1 MPNSA
6 VRRTPG
12 STWSTSGAARRVSP
26 QARARGGR
34 TAVAAGSSAAALVL
48 TGIIGASPAVAAQ
61 PDPALGTA
69 KSFAVL
75 AGSTVTNTGPSLI
88 AGNLGVS
95 PGTAVTGFPP
105 GLVINGVQNAANAVA
120 RGAQADLAGA
130 WVDAA
135 GRGPATAVAA
145 DIGGRTL
152 KPGVYSHASGM
163 FLTGTVTLDAQNDPK
178 AVFIFQAGSTLI
190 TASSSRVRLLNGA
203 QPCNV
208 YWQVGSSATLGTN
221 TDFVGTVMA
230 LTSVSLK
237 TGADVEGRV
246 LARNGA
252 VTLDTNTIRLPRCN
266 ESPIPGVTSGTPG
279 GGGAKV
285 DTPTGGTGR
294 TGGTGGTGGG
304 NSTGG
309 GDSTGGRGDST
320 RGGSGSGGSGSGGS
334 GSGGSGAGSSGGD
347 SPGDDTKG
355 PRIPPGHPQTGRG
368 GTS

>member
-1 MPNSA
+1 MRLSA
-6 VRRTPG
+6 IRHQ
-12 STWSTSGAARRVSP
+12 SN
-26 QARARGGR
+26 R
-34 TAVAAGSSAAALVL
+34 TAAAATTTGALLL
-48 TGIIGASPAVAAQ
+48 TGAIGASPATAAQ
-61 PDPALGTA
+61 PDPGLGTA

-95 PGTAVTGFPP
+95 PGTAITGFPP
-105 GLVINGVQNAANAVA
+105 GLVVNGVHNAANAVA
-120 RGAQADLAGA
+120 AGAKADLAGA

-152 KPGVYSHASGM
+152 KPGVYNQASGM

-190 TASSSRVRLLNGA
+190 TASSSRVKLLNGA

-237 TGADVEGRV
+237 TGATVEGRI

-266 ESPIPGVTSGTPG
+266 ETPISDVTVGTGAG
-279 GGGAKV
+279 GGGS
-285 DTPTGGTGR
+285 
-294 TGGTGGTGGG
+294 
-304 NSTGG
+304 STGG
-309 GDSTGGRGDST
+309 GTKTGAGGGSSTGGGTSSGGAGSNNGSGNGSDGGSPN
-320 RGGSGSGGSGSGGS
+320 GGSGG
-334 GSGGSGAGSSGGD
+334 GSSGGD
-347 SPGDDTKG
+347 SPGDGTPGG
-355 PRIPPGHPQTGRG
+355 PQIPPGHPHTGRS
-368 GTS
+368 GTL

>member
-1 MPNSA
+1 MRNAYIRSA
-6 VRRTPG
+6 RNRPTAI
-12 STWSTSGAARRVSP
+12 TTAITTGA
-26 QARARGGR
+26 
-34 TAVAAGSSAAALVL
+34 LLL
-48 TGIIGASPAVAAQ
+48 TGAVGASPAVAAQ
-61 PDPALGTA
+61 PDPGLGTA

-95 PGTAVTGFPP
+95 PGTAITGFPP
-105 GLVINGVQNAANAVA
+105 GLVVNGVQNSANAVA
-120 RGAQADLAGA
+120 AGATADLAGA

-152 KPGVYSHASGM
+152 KPGVYSQASGM
-163 FLTGTVTLDAQNDPK
+163 VLTGTVTLDAQNDPT

-208 YWQVGSSATLGTN
+208 YWQVGSSATIGTN

-237 TGADVEGRV
+237 TGATVEGRM

-266 ESPIPGVTSGTPG
+266 ETPIPGVTVGTG
-279 GGGAKV
+279 GGGGTT
-285 DTPTGGTGR
+285 DTTTGGTTGR
-294 TGGTGGTGGG
+294 TGAGRDSGGG
-304 NSTGG
+304 SSTGG
-309 GDSTGGRGDST
+309 GTSS
-320 RGGSGSGGSGSGGS
+320 GGSGGSGGSGSGSGSSGS
-334 GSGGSGAGSSGGD
+334 GSGSSSGGSGGD
-347 SPGDDTKG
+347 SPGGGTPGENTPGG
-355 PRIPPGHPQTGRG
+355 PKIPPGHPHTGRG

>member
-1 MPNSA
+1 M
-6 VRRTPG
+6 
-12 STWSTSGAARRVSP
+12 
-26 QARARGGR
+26 
-34 TAVAAGSSAAALVL
+34 LL
-48 TGIIGASPAVAAQ
+48 TGVLGVSPAVAAQ
-61 PDPALGTA
+61 PDVGLGAAT
-69 KSFAVL
+69 SFAVL

-105 GLVINGVQNAANAVA
+105 GLVVNGVQNAANAVA
-120 RGAQADLAGA
+120 RGAKADLGKA

-135 GRGPATAVAA
+135 GRGPASAVAA

-252 VTLDTNTIRLPRCN
+252 VTLDTNTISLPRCN
-266 ESPIPGVTSGTPG
+266 ESPIPGSTIPGSTIGSG
-279 GGGAKV
+279 GGGTGV
-285 DTPTGGTGR
+285 DTT
-294 TGGTGGTGGG
+294 TGGTGGTG
-304 NSTGG
+304 STGRG
-309 GDSTGGRGDST
+309 GDSSGGRP
-320 RGGSGSGGSGSGGS
+320 GSGGSGGGSPSGGS
-334 GSGGSGAGSSGGD
+334 PSGGSDGSSDGKSPRGD
-347 SPGDDTKG
+347 NPGNDTDG
-355 PRIPPGHPQTGRG
+355 PRIPPGHPLTGRG